1 MKTLVSI
8 SILIIMSFS
17 SNYKIDFGQTLD
29 GQDWMIVNDGVMGGL
44 SESTV
49 TITKN
54 SLLFK
59 GSISLKNNG
68 GFASIRSSNQKF
80 DLSKYTNVKIKFR
93 STGRDFALRFSGS
106 DLYFKPNYKHHFSS
120 SSGEWEIAELKMS
133 NFKEYTMG
141 RVSNSIMGQEKLENI
156 IMIGIILSD
165 KKEGPF
171 ELEIDY
177 IEFN

>member
-1 MKTLVSI
+1 
-8 SILIIMSFS
+8 MSY
-17 SNYKIDFGQTLD
+17 SNSYKIDFGQTIG

-44 SESTV
+44 SESTI

-68 GFASIRSSNQKF
+68 GFASIRSNNRKF
-80 DLSKYTNVKIKFR
+80 DLSKYTTVKIKFR
-93 STGRDFALRFSGS
+93 SIGRDFALRFASS
-106 DLYFKPNYKHHFSS
+106 DLYFRPNYKHHFSS
-120 SSGEWEIAELKMS
+120 STGEWEIAELKMS

-141 RVSNSIMGQEKLENI
+141 RVSGSIVGKEKLENI
-156 IMIGIILSD
+156 IRVGIILSD

-171 ELEIDY
+171 EIEIDY
-177 IEFN
+177 IEFI